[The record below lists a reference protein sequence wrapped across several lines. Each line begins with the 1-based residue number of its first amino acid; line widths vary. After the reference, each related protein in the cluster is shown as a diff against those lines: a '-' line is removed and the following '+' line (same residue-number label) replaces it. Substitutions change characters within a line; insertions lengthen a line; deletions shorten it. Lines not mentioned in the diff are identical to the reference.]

1 MSELLFPRAIRRPA
15 ALRLRLAILATVVG
29 LVFAVGAGYL
39 GLRYLGFAGNNVSVT
54 VHVTTLGDSLGVD
67 SSVKYRG
74 LRIGRV
80 VKVKSFRGADG
91 TYAVT
96 AVLDPTESVDIPA
109 GVRAR
114 VLPGSIFGAEYVDL
128 EAPSVGSAGLGAE
141 GVRDG
146 AVIPADTS
154 AASIRVMDTLAS
166 AQRIL
171 AAVDPTTLDETLSQ
185 LADALDGKGA
195 SLHRFIARAQSLLA
209 RSRTHEPAMFADLE
223 LLSTNL
229 RTSADLEP
237 VLAQAI
243 RAALPTAAVI
253 AQHAQQL
260 GSTLRAGTELTG
272 AAAQFFAL
280 HGQDLAAFF
289 AAVAPTYEAFVGGI
303 NPFTAILRGAPA
315 VLFNGANAIRDGAI
329 QMNAFFK
336 TDVRDPYSSADCP
349 RYGAVAGSNC
359 R

>member
-1 MSELLFPRAIRRPA
+1 MSEFLFPRAIRRPA
-15 ALRLRLAILATVVG
+15 ALRLRLAILAGVAGV
-29 LVFAVGAGYL
+29 VFASGAGYL
-39 GLRYLGFAGNNVSVT
+39 GLRYLGYAGNSVTVT

-80 VKVKSFRGADG
+80 VTVDGSRADDG

-96 AVLDPTESVDIPA
+96 AVINPDASADIPA
-109 GVRAR
+109 NVRAR
-114 VLPGSIFGAEYVDL
+114 VLPGSIFGAEYIDL
-128 EAPSVGSAGLGAE
+128 EAPGVVPTGLGGE

-171 AAVDPTTLDETLSQ
+171 AAIDPTTLDQTLSQ

-195 SLHRFIARAQSLLA
+195 SLHRFIAEAQSLLA
-209 RSRTHEPAMFADLE
+209 RSRTHEPALFADLS
-223 LLSTNL
+223 LLSTDL
-229 RTSADLEP
+229 RTTADLEP
-237 VLAQAI
+237 ILAEAI

-260 GSTLRAGTELTG
+260 GSTLRAGTQLTG
-272 AAAQFFAL
+272 AAAQLFAL

-289 AAVAPTYEAFVGGI
+289 AAVAPTYDAFVGGI

-315 VLFNGANAIRDGAI
+315 VLFNGADAIRHGAI

-336 TDVRDPYSSADCP
+336 TDVRNPYSSVDCP

-359 R
+359 